1 MLIKNSPHT
10 KYRLQDGTLVPG
22 VTTVLDILDKPALGK
37 WRWDGG
43 YERGVEDTVSHT
55 KSTYNEWKSVVRD
68 STAGV
73 GTIAHYKIH
82 CFLSDEKEEYDK
94 AYEAEHI
101 KMAEIPFQKFGDYYL
116 SRGGVAILSEY
127 SMVHETHGY
136 GGTMDLL
143 VQTREGIEL
152 WDIKTSKA
160 IYEEN
165 YIQLAAYKMLLDQD
179 SKYRHMK
186 IKPRVVLATKDGQ
199 LSAPSV
205 SHAYMRKARYA
216 WSYLIKTYHKLQEFR
231 KAA

>member
-1 MLIKNSPHT
+1 MLIKNAPHQE
-10 KYRLQDGTLVPG
+10 YRIKNGTLVPG
-22 VTTVLDILDKPALGK
+22 VTTVLGIMNKPALGK
-37 WRWDGG
+37 WMWQCGKDGVPWPIPK
-43 YERGVEDTVSHT
+43 EA
-55 KSTYNEWKSVVRD
+55 
-68 STAGV
+68 TAGV

-82 CFLSDEKEEYDK
+82 CFLSDEKEEYGTGW
-94 AYEAEHI
+94 EEEHI
-101 KMAEIPFQKFGDYYL
+101 KTAQIPFEKFYDYYS

-143 VQTREGIEL
+143 VETREGIEL

-186 IKPRVVLATKDGQ
+186 IKPLVVLCTKDGQ
-199 LSAPSV
+199 LAAPSV
-205 SHAYMRKARYA
+205 SKAYITKARNT